1 MRSPRQS
8 QMRRLR
14 VMRILVAAFVLCGL
28 TLSFADFTGAIA
40 SNLKWLARIQFMPA
54 VLALSLWTIAA
65 ILALTFL
72 FGRVYCSVVCPLGIL
87 QDLFFFFGRLFGVR
101 QSAAAPGPRAVFNVV
116 RGALL
121 LVFLAGGFLGL
132 HFQWLEP
139 YAIYSRFASAVVSPL
154 ARMGNNALAEWAARN
169 SSYAFHA
176 VECVAP
182 AMAVVV
188 ASAGLAAVAAAL
200 AVWRGRVWCN
210 TVCPVGTM
218 LAGAARVA
226 LVKPKIDGE
235 ACVKCGMCARACKGR
250 CIDVEKGRIDLT
262 RCVACFDCGAVCGKG
277 AISWS
282 K

>member
-1 MRSPRQS
+1 
-8 QMRRLR
+8 MRRLR
-14 VMRILVAAFVLCGL
+14 LMRILVAAFVLCGL

-101 QSAAAPGPRAVFNVV
+101 QSAAAPGSRAVFNVV

-139 YAIYSRFASAVVSPL
+139 YAIYSRFASVVVSPL

-182 AMAVVV
+182 AMAVGV
-188 ASAGLAAVAAAL
+188 ASAGLAAIAAAL
-200 AVWRGRVWCN
+200 AVWRG
-210 TVCPVGTM
+210 
-218 LAGAARVA
+218 RVA

>member
-1 MRSPRQS
+1 M
-8 QMRRLR
+8 
-14 VMRILVAAFVLCGL
+14 VAAFVLGGI
-28 TLSFADFTGAIA
+28 TLSFADFTGAVA
-40 SNLKWLARIQFMPA
+40 SNLKWLVRIQFMPA
-54 VLALSLWTIAA
+54 ALALSLWTVAA
-65 ILALTFL
+65 VLVVTLT
-72 FGRVYCSVVCPLGIL
+72 FGRVYCSVVCPLGML
-87 QDLFFFFGRLFGVR
+87 QDVFFFLGRLFGVR
-101 QSAAAPGPRAVFNVV
+101 QRALAQDRSRAVFNVV

-154 ARMGNNALAEWAARN
+154 ARMGNNALAEWAARH
-169 SSYAFHA
+169 SSYAFRA

-182 AMAVVV
+182 AAAVVV
-188 ASAGLAAVAAAL
+188 ASVGIVAIIAAL
-200 AVWRGRVWCN
+200 AVWKGRVWCN
-210 TVCPVGTM
+210 TVCPIGTA

-226 LVKPKIDGE
+226 LLKPSIDGA
-235 ACVKCGMCARACKGR
+235 ACVKCGMCARVCKGR

-282 K
+282 R